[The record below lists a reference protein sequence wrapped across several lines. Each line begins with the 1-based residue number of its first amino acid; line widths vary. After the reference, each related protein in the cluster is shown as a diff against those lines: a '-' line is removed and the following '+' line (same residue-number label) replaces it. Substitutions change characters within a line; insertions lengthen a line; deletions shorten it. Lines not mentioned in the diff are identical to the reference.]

1 MKKKIVI
8 IGGVAVGATAAA
20 RLRRL
25 SEKYEIVMF
34 ERGEFI
40 SFANCGLPYHIGGVI
55 EKREKLLVQTVDGMK
70 LRFNLDIRNFSE
82 VTKINRT
89 EKTVEVTNLKTIE
102 KYSESYDFLILSPGA
117 KPIVPPIQGLNEASN
132 IFSLRNIPDTDKII
146 SFIKTNSPK
155 KAVVVGGGFI
165 GIEIAENLK
174 HLGLE
179 VTIVELLNQV
189 MPVFDFEMAQF
200 IHKELA
206 ENGIL
211 LELGSGLKQ
220 IENSG
225 KTVVLN
231 NGTEIETDLIILA
244 IGVVAE
250 NQLAKECSL
259 EIGVTGGVVVDDR
272 MLTNDPNIFAAGDVI
287 EVKSVIANQPAKI
300 PLAWPANRQ
309 ARLIADRIYGL
320 DKRFPG
326 SLGTSVIKVFDSIAA
341 STGLSENALKRY
353 GISNYH
359 TIHIHPNNHAGYYP
373 GASSISLKLIFE
385 KETGKILG
393 AQAFGKE
400 GTEKRIDVLATSI
413 KAGFTIYD
421 LQELELAYAP
431 PFSSA
436 KDPVNMLGYVAEHV
450 LEGEVK
456 SIQWNQLDEFRKN
469 GGIILDVRTPL
480 EFSRG
485 NISDSFNFEI
495 DHLREFIHELDPEKT
510 YAVLCQVGMRAY
522 NALKILQNSGFKNLF
537 LVSGGYK
544 LFEIASGNYTKINE
558 PVLAE

>member
-1 MKKKIVI
+1 MSMKIVI

-25 SEKYEIVMF
+25 SEEYEIVLF

-70 LRFNLDIRNFSE
+70 QRFNLDIRNFSE
-82 VTKINRT
+82 VTKINRA
-89 EKTVEVTNLKTIE
+89 EKTVDVTNLKTSE

-117 KPIVPPIQGLNEASN
+117 KPIVPPIEGLKKSN
-132 IFSLRNIPDTDKII
+132 NVFSLRNIPDTDKII

-174 HLGLE
+174 HLGLD

-200 IHKELA
+200 IHRELS
-206 ENGIL
+206 EQGIQL
-211 LELGSGLKQ
+211 QLGSGLKQ
-220 IENSG
+220 INNSG

-231 NGTEIETDLIILA
+231 NGIEIETDLIILA

-250 NQLAKECSL
+250 NQLAKECGL
-259 EIGVTGGVVVDDR
+259 EIGPTGGVVVDDK

-287 EVKSVIANQPAKI
+287 EVKSMISNQPAKI

-309 ARLIADRIYGL
+309 ARLIADRIHGL
-320 DKRFPG
+320 DKRYTG
-326 SLGTSVIKVFDSIAA
+326 SLGTSVIKIFNSVAA

-385 KETGKILG
+385 KITGKIYG

-436 KDPVNMLGYVAEHV
+436 KDPVNMLGYVSEHV
-450 LEGEVK
+450 LEGEIK
-456 SIQWNQLDEFRKN
+456 SIQWNQLDDFKRH
-469 GGIILDVRTPL
+469 GGTILDVRTPL
-480 EFSRG
+480 EFSKG
-485 NISDSFNFEI
+485 NIQESINIEI
-495 DHLREFIHELDPEKT
+495 DSLREFIHELDKEKT
-510 YAVLCQVGMRAY
+510 YAILCQVGMRAY
-522 NALKILQNSGFKNLF
+522 NALKILQNSGFKNLY
-537 LVSGGYK
+537 LISGGYK
-544 LFEIASGNYTKINE
+544 LYEVASGNYAEINE
-558 PVLAE
+558 PVLVE

>member
-1 MKKKIVI
+1 MSKKIVI

-25 SEKYEIVMF
+25 SEEYEIVLF

-70 LRFNLDIRNFSE
+70 QRFNLDIRNFSE
-82 VTKINRT
+82 VTKINRA
-89 EKTVEVTNLKTIE
+89 EKTVEVTNLKTSE

-117 KPIVPPIQGLNEASN
+117 KPIVPPIEGLKKSDNV
-132 IFSLRNIPDTDKII
+132 FSLRNIPDTDKII

-200 IHKELA
+200 IHRELS
-206 ENGIL
+206 EHGIQL
-211 LELGSGLKQ
+211 QLGSGLKQ
-220 IENSG
+220 INNSG

-250 NQLAKECSL
+250 NQLAKECGL
-259 EIGVTGGVVVDDR
+259 EIGLTGGVVVDDK

-287 EVKSVIANQPAKI
+287 EVKSMISNQPAKI

-309 ARLIADRIYGL
+309 ARLIADRIHGL
-320 DKRFPG
+320 DKRYTG
-326 SLGTSVIKVFDSIAA
+326 SLGTSVIKIFNSVAA

-385 KETGKILG
+385 KITGKIFG

-436 KDPVNMLGYVAEHV
+436 KDPVNMLGYVSEHV
-450 LEGEVK
+450 LEDEIK
-456 SIQWNQLDEFRKN
+456 SIQWNQLDDFKRN
-469 GGIILDVRTPL
+469 GGTILDVRTPL
-480 EFSRG
+480 EFSKG
-485 NISDSFNFEI
+485 NIQDSINIEI
-495 DHLREFIHELDPEKT
+495 DSLREFIHELDKEKT
-510 YAVLCQVGMRAY
+510 YAILCQVGMRAY
-522 NALKILQNSGFKNLF
+522 NALKILQNSGFKNLY
-537 LVSGGYK
+537 LISGGYK
-544 LFEIASGNYTKINE
+544 LYEVACGNYAEINE

>member
-25 SEKYEIVMF
+25 SEEYEIVLF

-55 EKREKLLVQTVDGMK
+55 EKREKLLLQTVDGMK
-70 LRFNLDIRNFSE
+70 QRFNLDIRNFSE
-82 VTKINRT
+82 VTKINRR
-89 EKTVEVTNLKTIE
+89 EKTVEVTDLKTQR
-102 KYSESYDFLILSPGA
+102 KYSDNYDFLILSPGA
-117 KPIVPPIQGLNEASN
+117 KPIVPPIPGLKESSTV
-132 IFSLRNIPDTDKII
+132 FSLRNIPDTDKII

-206 ENGIL
+206 ENGIH

-220 IENSG
+220 IENAE

-250 NQLAKECSL
+250 NLLAKECGL

-272 MLTNDPNIFAAGDVI
+272 MMTNDPFIFAAGDVI
-287 EVKSVIANQPAKI
+287 EVKSFISNQPAKI

-309 ARLIADRIYGL
+309 ARLIADRIHGL
-320 DKRFPG
+320 DKRYPG
-326 SLGTSVIKVFDSIAA
+326 SLGTSVIKIFDSIAA

-385 KETGKILG
+385 KGTGKIFG

-413 KAGFTIYD
+413 KAGFTVYD

-456 SIQWNQLDEFRKN
+456 SIQWNQLDEFKNN

-485 NISDSFNFEI
+485 NISNSVNIEI
-495 DHLREFIHELDPEKT
+495 DYLREFIHELDQEKT

-522 NALKILQNSGFKNLF
+522 NALKILQNSGFRNLY

-544 LFEIASGNYTKINE
+544 LFEIATGNYTKINE
-558 PVLAE
+558 PVLAD